1 MIDHKNKE
9 ANKLLTQRLYL
20 CGFIIIIFD
29 QKFEMVEM
37 QSVLITII
45 FNVAVETVI
54 LNFAF

>member
-9 ANKLLTQRLYL
+9 ANKLLTQGLYL

-45 FNVAVETVI
+45 FNVAVESMI